1 LEIEEIVDIG
11 PSLGFEIQPVNGTPV
26 TCLGVKTAQE
36 ISSLL
41 SSSVV
46 GFFDYPAEFLAKST
60 IFAAY
65 CAHRLIP
72 VGVFYEGLNVDA
84 LEPGIHYWLGDRHQ
98 DAMSLLGG
106 QVIADNAY
114 AWYQTHHLS
123 VQARTFATCLL
134 ADAYIENS

>member
-1 LEIEEIVDIG
+1 V
-11 PSLGFEIQPVNGTPV
+11 
-26 TCLGVKTAQE
+26 
-36 ISSLL
+36 
-41 SSSVV
+41 
-46 GFFDYPAEFLAKST
+46 
-60 IFAAY
+60 
-65 CAHRLIP
+65 IP
-72 VGVFYEGLNVDA
+72 VGVFYEGLNVDG

-106 QVIADNAY
+106 QVVADNAY